1 MRRPSS
7 AREALRFSPL
17 VEAGGADAS
26 GVERVPFVSA
36 GAEPLVFF
44 TGRPA
49 AERAA
54 DARRFRLTGLPIFLK
69 LAVWNDGWMVG
80 DRIHDRHYA
89 LDPDPPH
96 PSAPSKKHRN
106 KALTSI

>member
-1 MRRPSS
+1 VRRPLAASK
-7 AREALRFSPL
+7 ALGLSPL
-17 VEAGGADAS
+17 VEARRANSSRIEGIPLIA
-26 GVERVPFVSA
+26 A
-36 GAEPLVFF
+36 GAEPFVFLA
-44 TGRPA
+44 GRPA

-54 DARRFRLTGLPIFLK
+54 DARWFGLAGLLIFLK